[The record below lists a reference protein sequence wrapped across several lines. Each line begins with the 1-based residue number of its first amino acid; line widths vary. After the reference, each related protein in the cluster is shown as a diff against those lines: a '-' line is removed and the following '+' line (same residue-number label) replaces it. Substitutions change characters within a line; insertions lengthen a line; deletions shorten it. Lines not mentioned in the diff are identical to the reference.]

1 MKYTLTVNQKACF
14 DLGIKN
20 INQAH
25 IFSLLMSA
33 STWAKGYLMPDN
45 EISYWVAR
53 QVVCDELPLLNMKPD
68 TVYRHMKSLSELGVI
83 DYQKDGKK
91 DMIRVTKKGKKYL
104 SSRYVGNKSELG
116 NSTMSEINPSKQQ
129 NSEINPNLLGNKS
142 EKNSEIN
149 PTYQDTSIISTT
161 NKSSKEKQ
169 PAKSTETW
177 NAYSRA
183 YLQRYDVAPL
193 RGAKVNSLLCQFVD
207 VVGTEQAPLVAAYY
221 IQLNDQW
228 YQKKSHDIPTLV
240 QNAQS
245 IFTQWA
251 RGTNQTSQD
260 YRQQERRS
268 GTASKVESIRN
279 RIESR
284 TS

>member
-1 MKYTLTVNQKACF
+1 
-14 DLGIKN
+14 
-20 INQAH
+20 
-25 IFSLLMSA
+25 MSA